1 MLFILLTK
9 MRSNWFHL
17 VVLLCGLVFILGASG
32 FVSMP
37 PQMEFQTDVFITV
50 TYDEPINVRSG
61 PSTVL
66 YDIIGNL
73 QPGDTAPALGMSPGQ
88 DWVKISFPSGPRGE
102 GWVYIALVSLS
113 PGNLRVVEPP
123 PTSTPLVTATIDPT
137 LAAAYVFEPTATRLP
152 TFTPA
157 PRVVMPQFT
166 EVPAA
171 QDDEGFPMG
180 YLVLGLGIP
189 GLLGYFATTIRRRR

>member
-1 MLFILLTK
+1 

-17 VVLLCGLVFILGASG
+17 CILLSGLVSLLAASG
-32 FVSMP
+32 FASIP
-37 PQMEFQTDVFITV
+37 PQMEFQTEVFITV

-137 LAAAYVFEPTATRLP
+137 LAAAYVFKPTATRLP

-157 PRVVMPQFT
+157 PRVVAPQFT
-166 EVPAA
+166 EVPVA
-171 QDDEGFPMG
+171 QNNGGFPMG
-180 YLVLGLGIP
+180 FLVLGLGIP
-189 GLLGYFATTIRRRR
+189 GLLGYFLSTIRRNR